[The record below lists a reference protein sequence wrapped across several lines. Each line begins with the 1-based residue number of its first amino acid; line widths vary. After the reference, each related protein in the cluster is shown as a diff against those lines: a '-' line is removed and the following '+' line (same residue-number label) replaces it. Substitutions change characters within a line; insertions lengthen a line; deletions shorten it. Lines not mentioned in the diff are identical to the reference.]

1 MLPIEIKQLSQEKK
15 IELLK
20 KYLTDIETIYPK
32 EVIPSNIS
40 PENNIKN
47 DNFDMNEFITNIKA
61 KEEETEA
68 NIPLETKFLAFNVF
82 LLIKGKNLLDDKFF
96 KNKDVIFNDALEFL
110 DIGDEL
116 NIELNIFKAKLIGTY
131 LSSLKHCNIMTTMGL
146 PKIPLNIKLVLLMLD
161 YNTLSNIFEDLEEDK
176 INLIDDNIYY
186 EDAFKIIISLSSK
199 VSYFNNMLFN
209 NFKINEYDSTIERKE
224 AL

>member
-1 MLPIEIKQLSQEKK
+1 MLPIEIKQLSQEEK

-20 KYLTDIETIYPK
+20 KYLVDIETVYPK
-32 EVIPSNIS
+32 EIPSVNTS
-40 PENNIKN
+40 PEDATKN
-47 DNFDMNEFITNIKA
+47 DNFDINEFINTIKA
-61 KEEETEA
+61 KEEEAES
-68 NIPLETKFLAFNVF
+68 NISLEKKFLAFNVF
-82 LLIKGKNLLDDKFF
+82 LLIKGKNLLGDDFF
-96 KNKDVIFNDALEFL
+96 KNKDVMFNDAIEFL
-110 DIGDEL
+110 DIGDEI
-116 NIELNIFKAKLIGTY
+116 NDELNAFKAKLIGTY
-131 LSSLKHCNIMTTMGL
+131 FSSFKHCNIMTTIGL

-176 INLIDDNIYY
+176 IDVIDDNICY

-224 AL
+224 AS